1 MKELEEIF
9 NNLDLSEYYELQ
21 RQAVAFDDHN
31 IEEEMT
37 KQASNYAQYHALLMI
52 GKREL
57 DKENRELD
65 RISAQLS
72 QEYRKTAA
80 KATAKAVEDYV
91 FCHPEYLAQREV
103 MDDVS
108 FRYGLL
114 KGLVKAIEQR
124 KDMLQQCSANKREE
138 TKLYK

>member
-9 NNLDLSEYYELQ
+9 KNLNISEYYELQ

-124 KDMLQQCSANKREE
+124 KDMLQQCSANKREK

>member
-9 NNLDLSEYYELQ
+9 KNLNLSEYYELQ

>member
-1 MKELEEIF
+1 MKELEDIF
-9 NNLDLSEYYELQ
+9 DKLTVGDYYELQ
-21 RQAVAFDDHN
+21 KRALAFDDNN

-37 KQASNYAQYHALLMI
+37 KQASNYAQYHAMLMI

-57 DKENRELD
+57 DKAVRELD
-65 RISAQLS
+65 RVSAQLS
-72 QEYRKTAA
+72 QDFRKTTT

-91 FCHPEYLAQREV
+91 FCHPEYISQREI
-103 MDDVS
+103 MDDIS

-114 KGLVKAIEQR
+114 KGLVKALEQR

>member
-9 NNLDLSEYYELQ
+9 RNLTIGEYYELQ
-21 RQAVAFDDHN
+21 KQAVAFDDNN

-57 DKENRELD
+57 DTAMRELD
-65 RISAQLS
+65 RVSAQLS

-91 FCHPEYLAQREV
+91 FCHPDYVEQRRV
-103 MDDVS
+103 MDDIS

-138 TKLYK
+138 SKLYK

>member
-9 NNLDLSEYYELQ
+9 ENLTIGEYYELQ
-21 RQAVAFDDHN
+21 RRAVAFDDNN

-57 DKENRELD
+57 DKATRELD
-65 RISAQLS
+65 RVSAELS
-72 QEYRKTAA
+72 QQYRRTTA
-80 KATAKAVEDYV
+80 KATAKAVDDFV
-91 FCHPEYLAQREV
+91 FCHPDYISQRET
-103 MDDVS
+103 MDDIS